1 MLALRVSAQ
10 TWHTYMTKPNISKER
25 KFPPLI
31 EWHSNLPVTNEDIEP
46 SYRTGI
52 EQWEKKRPMYNLH
65 ILWLRNGWALTGVQG
80 SWMMLYS
87 IIHGPAPGKSA
98 SSGLSQSKSSSADT
112 VH

>member
-10 TWHTYMTKPNISKER
+10 TWHAYMTKPNISKER

-52 EQWEKKRPMYNLH
+52 EQWEKKTYVQSSYPMAKKWVGTDWCSGIMDDAIQH
-65 ILWLRNGWALTGVQG
+65 HPW
-80 SWMMLYS
+80 
-87 IIHGPAPGKSA
+87 
-98 SSGLSQSKSSSADT
+98 SST
-112 VH
+112 R